1 MRLILASK
9 SPRRKE
15 ILQMLGVP
23 FTVETAD
30 TDESSDL
37 TDPALL
43 TEELAS
49 RKGRAI
55 LDRLTAEGRDLSDTV
70 IFSCDTVVSVAGEI
84 LGKPRD
90 EEDACRMLSLYS
102 GRAHLVVSG
111 VSLMGMGKTAVS
123 HDTTT
128 VEFDTMSPE
137 EIRAYVR
144 AERPYD
150 KAGAYA
156 IQGAASAFIR
166 GIQGDFYN
174 VVGLPVHR
182 LCELFRATYG
192 VALTDLGK

>member
-111 VSLMGMGKTAVS
+111 ISLMGMGKTAVS

>member
-111 VSLMGMGKTAVS
+111 ISLMGMGKTAVS

-166 GIQGDFYN
+166 GIRGDFYN